1 MVCLFSARH
10 SFEFPSLLQSVLKHV
25 FIFSGDKIP
34 VRNCEVNLATKQR
47 FYLSPA
53 LTKYPSV
60 AALDKH
66 VWDSQSTAQDDTN
79 KGRAADAFIG
89 IDKVVA
95 SVDEMD
101 RRFPS
106 AALIFHK
113 ATGVGGGAGA
123 GGGGGGGGEA
133 LDVSVTMQTF
143 FSRVAAGRGPSGGT
157 KYRMAKMVRGPGHCF
172 TGRSAAQDLKVEYA
186 EKRSRGGRAYVY
198 PLQPFDNLH
207 APMSAVGNADAGA
220 DGVMRTMAPTPRGV
234 RAATGANIV
243 LNFLTTAVLR
253 ARTGNAS
260 MGIDVGFAP
269 LPYQKA
275 ANNMDMLTM
284 LIKFLSQLLMGG
296 SIVLLLPGMMVTIV
310 QEKELRLKSTMKM
323 QGLSTSL
330 YWMVTTIWTLAFH
343 WCTYAWLAIF
353 CAILAVAVEGGSLFG
368 QSDLILTLIL
378 MTVWTMAQMA
388 FGFAWST
395 LYSK

>member
-1 MVCLFSARH
+1 MW
-10 SFEFPSLLQSVLKHV
+10 E
-25 FIFSGDKIP
+25 
-34 VRNCEVNLATKQR
+34 
-47 FYLSPA
+47 
-53 LTKYPSV
+53 
-60 AALDKH
+60 
-66 VWDSQSTAQDDTN
+66 SQSTAQDDTN

-89 IDKVVA
+89 IDKVVD

-113 ATGVGGGAGA
+113 AKGVGGEAGGGAGA
-123 GGGGGGGGEA
+123 GAGAVGGGEA

-143 FSRVAAGRGPSGGT
+143 FSGVAAGRGPSGGT
-157 KYRMAKMVRGPGHCF
+157 RYRMAKMVRGPGHCF
-172 TGRSAAQDLKVEYA
+172 AERSAAQALKVEYA
-186 EKRSRGGRAYVY
+186 EKRSPGRRAYEY

-207 APMSAVGNADAGA
+207 TPMSKVGNTDAGA
-220 DGVMRTMAPTPRGV
+220 GGVMRTMAATVRGV

-243 LNFLTTAVLR
+243 LNHLTTAVLR

-275 ANNMDMLTM
+275 ANSMDMMATI
-284 LIKFLSQLLMGG
+284 IKFLSQLLMGG

-330 YWMVTTIWTLAFH
+330 YWMVTTLWTLAFH
-343 WCTYAWLAIF
+343 WCTY
-353 CAILAVAVEGGSLFG
+353 VEAKCDTPSCYITGIHHF
-368 QSDLILTLIL
+368 IHP
-378 MTVWTMAQMA
+378 
-388 FGFAWST
+388 
-395 LYSK
+395 LYTPLLPYFHLCTPRYTSIYKYIPYKT

>member
-1 MVCLFSARH
+1 MW
-10 SFEFPSLLQSVLKHV
+10 E
-25 FIFSGDKIP
+25 
-34 VRNCEVNLATKQR
+34 
-47 FYLSPA
+47 
-53 LTKYPSV
+53 
-60 AALDKH
+60 
-66 VWDSQSTAQDDTN
+66 SQSTAQDDTN

-89 IDKVVA
+89 IDKVVD

-113 ATGVGGGAGA
+113 AKGVGGEAGA
-123 GGGGGGGGEA
+123 GGGAVGGGEA

-143 FSRVAAGRGPSGGT
+143 FSGVAAGRGPSGGT
-157 KYRMAKMVRGPGHCF
+157 RYRMAKMVRGPGHCF
-172 TGRSAAQDLKVEYA
+172 AERSAAQALKVEYA
-186 EKRSRGGRAYVY
+186 EKRSPGRRAYEY

-207 APMSAVGNADAGA
+207 TPMSKVGNADAGA
-220 DGVMRTMAPTPRGV
+220 GGVMRTMAATVRGV

-243 LNFLTTAVLR
+243 LNHLTTAVLR

-275 ANNMDMLTM
+275 ANSMDMMATI
-284 LIKFLSQLLMGG
+284 IKFLSQLLMGG

-330 YWMVTTIWTLAFH
+330 YWMVTTLWTLAFH
-343 WCTYAWLAIF
+343 WCTYVKAKCDTPSCYITGIHPLY
-353 CAILAVAVEGGSLFG
+353 
-368 QSDLILTLIL
+368 
-378 MTVWTMAQMA
+378 
-388 FGFAWST
+388 T
-395 LYSK
+395 LYIHLYCHIFTDARPDIQVYTSIYHIKPNSPLNTHVHPYIYTLNTPQYTTT